1 MKNKKLE
8 EFERYIRGKKVA
20 IIGMGV
26 SNIPLLDYLYNKG
39 SKVIVFDRRALSDIN
54 QEAVSKI
61 NQYSFELIYGENSL
75 DELVGFDIIFRSP
88 SCRPD
93 TPQIVKEVERGAIVT
108 SEIEMVL
115 KLTPCKIIGIT
126 GTEGK
131 TTTTSIIHA
140 IIQKSGKKCFL
151 GGNIG
156 KPIFTQIKDMK
167 KEDIVVLELSSFQ
180 LMEVDVSPEIAVVTN
195 IFPDHLDVHKSYEE
209 YRETKKN
216 IFKFQKENGIVVL
229 NHDNEF
235 TRDFAKEAEEKV
247 VFFSSNEKLQNGY
260 IYDKSDETIKYCEDG
275 VRRHILK
282 KEDIKLRGIHNY
294 ENICSA
300 LAATSS
306 IVDVDVQIQAIKEFN
321 GVEHRLEFVRELN
334 GVKWYND
341 SIGTSPASTIAGLKS
356 FNEDIVLLAGGSD
369 KGLDYEEIGKVI
381 ASKVKVLILTGPTSS
396 KIEEATKKALNGK
409 QIEIYYCTN
418 MQEAVNLANETAK
431 RGDVVLLS
439 PASAS
444 FDLYQNF
451 AQRGNIF
458 KEFVTAL

>member
-235 TRDFAKEAEEKV
+235 TRDFAKEAEGKV

-418 MQEAVNLANETAK
+418 MAEAVNLASETAK